1 MKKISKIVIKRDICI
16 GAASCLA
23 VAPNTF
29 ALDDINK
36 AIVINPR
43 GESDEEILLAARA
56 CPTQAIELYDEDGKI
71 IYPTEKDKSN
81 KK

>member
-1 MKKISKIVIKRDICI
+1 MRKITKIVIRRDLCI

-29 ALDDINK
+29 ALDEVNK
-36 AIVINPR
+36 AIVINVH

-56 CPTQAIELYDEDGKI
+56 CPTQAIELYDEDGNR
-71 IYPTEKDKSN
+71 IYPSEKDK
-81 KK
+81 

>member
-1 MKKISKIVIKRDICI
+1 MKIVIRHDLCI

-29 ALDDINK
+29 DLDDVNK
-36 AIVINPR
+36 AIVINVH

-56 CPTQAIELYDEDGKI
+56 CPTQAIELYDEAGNM

-81 KK
+81 SK